1 MDPRRM
7 SSLLTWICQNSERNK
22 AGVNICDKFILTTSI
37 KGCCTGGC
45 VRGAIVVATV
55 TITLIVLGGAV
66 LFLDLRDQQQVF
78 PTLLID
84 LFLFFWT
91 TIITEQTGF

>member
-7 SSLLTWICQNSERNK
+7 SSLLTWICQNSERSK
-22 AGVNICDKFILTTSI
+22 AGVKICDIFILTTSI

-78 PTLLID
+78 PTLFVNSFYLY
-84 LFLFFWT
+84 FW
-91 TIITEQTGF
+91 QSFDNK